1 MPQRPHRLHCRLRM
15 VQGNARRAT
24 ALCRPAGDDMIAL
37 ALSTLLSLAI
47 PAALIALWIVAAC
60 IAGPI
65 IGRALAYNPERRTR
79 RLTDTKPRRLL

>member
-1 MPQRPHRLHCRLRM
+1 ML
-15 VQGNARRAT
+15 T
-24 ALCRPAGDDMIAL
+24 AIAL

-47 PAALIALWIVAAC
+47 PAALIALWIVAGC

-65 IGRALAYNPERRTR
+65 INRATAYNPERRTR